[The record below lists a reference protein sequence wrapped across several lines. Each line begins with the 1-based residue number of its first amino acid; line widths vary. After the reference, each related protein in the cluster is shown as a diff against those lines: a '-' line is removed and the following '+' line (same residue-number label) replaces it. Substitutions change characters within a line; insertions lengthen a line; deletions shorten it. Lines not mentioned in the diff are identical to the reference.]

1 MELKLRW
8 VQISFAV
15 HALAFVIAMNAG
27 NLKAPANKP
36 LIIDFSLDYNTSK
49 KISQKPVIKTQQSPL
64 PRQISA
70 PDIQASPLPLTGQA
84 SETKNAVNSPD
95 AGMQNKNTSINDS
108 HKAPAAKSSIDS
120 AVNPSK
126 TYTPEDRYVKV
137 NFTYIRDIIQKHIA
151 YPHVARKR
159 GLEGKV
165 VVSFIVCAD
174 GEAQDITITESSGF
188 EILDKSAVE
197 AVRKASPFP
206 KPPVKAALIIPVV
219 YKLN

>member
-27 NLKAPANKP
+27 NLNAPANKP
-36 LIIDFSLDYNTSK
+36 LIIDLRLDYNTSK
-49 KISQKPVIKTQQSPL
+49 NSSQKPVIKPQQSPL
-64 PRQISA
+64 PRQIPA
-70 PDIQASPLPLTGQA
+70 PDIQASPLPLPGQA
-84 SETKNAVNSPD
+84 SEIKNAVNFPD
-95 AGMQNKNTSINDS
+95 TGMQNKNASINNS
-108 HKAPAAKSSIDS
+108 HKAPAAKNSIDS

-126 TYTPEDRYVKV
+126 TYTPEDRYAKV
-137 NFTYIRDIIQKHIA
+137 NFTYIRDLIQKDTA
-151 YPHVARKR
+151 YPHMAKKR

-165 VVSFIVCAD
+165 VVSFTVCAD

-188 EILDKSAVE
+188 EILDRSAVE
-197 AVRKASPFP
+197 AVKKASPFP
-206 KPPVKAALIIPVV
+206 KPPDKATLIIPVV

>member
-1 MELKLRW
+1 MGLKLRW

-15 HALAFVIAMNAG
+15 HALVILIAMNAG

-36 LIIDFSLDYNTSK
+36 LIIDLSLDYNTSK
-49 KISQKPVIKTQQSPL
+49 NSSQKPVIKPQQTPL
-64 PRQISA
+64 PRQTSA
-70 PDIQASPLPLTGQA
+70 PDIQALPLPLTKQA
-84 SETKNAVNSPD
+84 SEINNAVNTSD
-95 AGMQNKNTSINDS
+95 ISIQNKNTSANDS
-108 HKAPAAKSSIDS
+108 HKVPVTKNNIDS
-120 AVNPSK
+120 VVNSSK

-137 NFTYIRDIIQKHIA
+137 NFTYIRDIIQKNIA
-151 YPHVARKR
+151 YPHMARKR

-174 GEAQDITITESSGF
+174 GEAQDIAITESSGF